1 MQGLRREHK
10 KFKEPAHSH
19 HVSAGEVRDQGWRP
33 KISAAREQV
42 QSTTFSW
49 VQTLSTI
56 GMGCRGAWG
65 PYTYKLSMFGRLVG
79 GWLAACLVIANWLRQ
94 CSAEHCTSQI

>member
-1 MQGLRREHK
+1 VQGLRREHK

-19 HVSAGEVRDQGWRP
+19 GWRP

-42 QSTTFSW
+42 QSTTFSCAAAG

-94 CSAEHCTSQI
+94 CSAEQSTSQI